1 MESHRSSS
9 DYEEGEEEGY
19 VKTKVCGGRYS
30 LEFES
35 KVSIQ
40 MFTSFFLIA

>member
-1 MESHRSSS
+1 MESHPSSG
-9 DYEEGEEEGY
+9 DYDEEEGY
-19 VKTKVCGGRYS
+19 MKTRVGGGRYS

-40 MFTSFFLIA
+40 LFTSFFLIA

>member
-1 MESHRSSS
+1 MESHPSSS
-9 DYEEGEEEGY
+9 DYEDEEGY
-19 VKTKVCGGRYS
+19 MKTKVGGGRYL

-35 KVSIQ
+35 KVSIK